1 MASYKAAFFFII
13 LLSFMKSILVPTDF
27 SAESH
32 HAFEVALQVAK
43 QTGGSVTLLHVLE
56 APEATTANFSAYG
69 GPVNGSEL
77 PNSDGGIDQIFVVK
91 LMEVTKR
98 RLHTLRTEAETLA
111 PGVPV
116 EDGVEVGRIGDG
128 ILQAIERHGSDL
140 VVMGAQ
146 GHGAME
152 NFFVGSNTERLIR
165 LANVPVLTVKHQQAQ
180 FEVRTI
186 VFPSDFTEESTGAI
200 AGLQRVRAA
209 FPDATIHLLH
219 VSDGADHQ
227 ATQQHEQAFA
237 ERAGLSNFKVGT
249 IAADSTSAGIEQFA
263 KQVNADLVVIP
274 THARSGLSRF
284 LNTSIAET
292 VATHAFPPVLT
303 YHLA

>member
-1 MASYKAAFFFII
+1 
-13 LLSFMKSILVPTDF
+13 MKNILVPTDF

-32 HAFEVALQVAK
+32 YAFEVALQLAK
-43 QTGGSVTLLHVLE
+43 QTSGTVTLLHVLE

-69 GPVNGSEL
+69 GPVNGNEL
-77 PNSDGGIDQIFVVK
+77 PNGTGTIDDIFIVK
-91 LMEVTKR
+91 LMEVTKG
-98 RLHTLRTEAETLA
+98 RLHALRNEAETLA
-111 PGVPV
+111 PGVTV
-116 EDGVEVGRIGDG
+116 QDGVEVGRIGDG
-128 ILQAIERHGSDL
+128 ILKAVERHGADL

-165 LANVPVLTVKHQQAQ
+165 LADVPVLTVKHQQSQ
-180 FEVRTI
+180 FEVRNI
-186 VFPSDFTEESTGAI
+186 VFPSDFTEESAGAI
-200 AGLQRVRAA
+200 AGLQQVQAA
-209 FPDATIHLLH
+209 FPNATVHLLH
-219 VSDGADHQ
+219 VTDGGENQEALR
-227 ATQQHEQAFA
+227 HEQAFA
-237 ERAGLSNFKVGT
+237 QRAQLTNFKARS
-249 IAADSTSAGIEQFA
+249 IASDSTSAGIEQFA

-284 LNTSIAET
+284 FSSSIAET

>member
-1 MASYKAAFFFII
+1 
-13 LLSFMKSILVPTDF
+13 LLFSPYHLLPFFMKSILVPTDF

-43 QTGGSVTLLHVLE
+43 QTGGSLTLLHVLE

-77 PNSDGGIDQIFVVK
+77 PNSDGGIDQIFIVK

-98 RLHTLRTEAETLA
+98 RLHALRTEAETLA
-111 PGVPV
+111 PGVTV

-128 ILQAIERHGSDL
+128 ILKAIERHNSDL

-186 VFPSDFTEESTGAI
+186 VFPSDFAEESAGAI
-200 AGLQRVRAA
+200 TGLQQVQAA
-209 FPDATIHLLH
+209 FPNATVHLLH
-219 VSDGADHQ
+219 VTDNADSQ
-227 ATQQHEQAFA
+227 NTQQHEQAFA
-237 ERAGLSNFKVGT
+237 ERAQLTNFQTGT
-249 IAADSTSAGIEQFA
+249 ISASSTSAGIEQFA

-274 THARSGLSRF
+274 THARSGISRF
-284 LNTSIAET
+284 FSSSIAET

>member
-1 MASYKAAFFFII
+1 
-13 LLSFMKSILVPTDF
+13 MKSLLVPTDF

-32 HAFEVALQVAK
+32 YAFEIALQVAK

-77 PNSDGGIDQIFVVK
+77 PNSEGGIDQFFVVK

-98 RLHTLRTEAETLA
+98 RLHALRTEAETLA

-165 LANVPVLTVKHQQAQ
+165 LAQVPVLTVKHQQAQ
-180 FEVRTI
+180 FEVRNI
-186 VFPSDFTEESTGAI
+186 VFPSDFTEVATGAI
-200 AGLQRVRAA
+200 AGLQQVRAA

-219 VSDGADHQ
+219 VADGAENQ

-237 ERAGLSNFKVGT
+237 ERAGLANFQTGT
-249 IAADSTSAGIEQFA
+249 ISADSTSAGIEQFA
-263 KQVNADLVVIP
+263 KQVNADLVVLP

-284 LNTSIAET
+284 FSSSIAET

-303 YHLA
+303 YHFA

>member
-1 MASYKAAFFFII
+1 
-13 LLSFMKSILVPTDF
+13 MKNILVPTDF

-32 HAFEVALQVAK
+32 NAFEVALQLAK
-43 QTGGSVTLLHVLE
+43 HTGGQVTLLHVLE
-56 APEATTANFSAYG
+56 APEATTANFSAFG
-69 GPVNGSEL
+69 GPVNGNEL
-77 PNSDGGIDQIFVVK
+77 PNGEGGIDQIFIIK

-98 RLHTLRTEAETLA
+98 RMHALKNKATRLA
-111 PGVPV
+111 AGVPV
-116 EDGVEVGRIGDG
+116 EDTVEIGRIGEG
-128 ILQAIERHGSDL
+128 ILTAIERHSIDL

-165 LANVPVLTVKHQQAQ
+165 LATCPVLTVKHQQTS

-186 VFPSDFTEESTGAI
+186 VFPSDFTTESTGAI
-200 AGLQRVRAA
+200 AGLQQVQAA
-209 FPDATIHLLH
+209 FPTATVHLLH
-219 VSDGADHQ
+219 VVSNPDSHTTQDHLQ
-227 ATQQHEQAFA
+227 SFA
-237 ERAGLSNFKVGT
+237 QYARLTNYKTGVVT
-249 IAADSTSAGIEQFA
+249 ADSTSAGIEQFA

-284 LNTSIAET
+284 FQSSIAET

-303 YHLA
+303 YHLQA

>member
-1 MASYKAAFFFII
+1 
-13 LLSFMKSILVPTDF
+13 MKNILVPTDF

-32 HAFEVALQVAK
+32 HAFEVALQLAR
-43 QTGGSVTLLHVLE
+43 QTGGSVQLLHVLE
-56 APEATTANFSAYG
+56 SPDGTTANFSTYG

-77 PNSDGGIDQIFVVK
+77 PNSEGGIDQIFFIK
-91 LMEVTKR
+91 LMEVTKGK
-98 RLHTLRTEAETLA
+98 LHALRNEAETLA
-111 PGVPV
+111 PGVAV
-116 EDGVEVGRIGDG
+116 ADGVEVGRIGDG
-128 ILQAIERHGSDL
+128 ILKAVERHGADL

-165 LANVPVLTVKHQQAQ
+165 LAEVPVLTVKHQQAQ
-180 FEVRTI
+180 FEVRNV
-186 VFPSDFTEESTGAI
+186 VFPSNFTEESTGAI
-200 AGLQRVRAA
+200 AGLQQVQAA
-209 FPDATIHLLH
+209 FPNATIHLLH
-219 VSDGADHQ
+219 VADGAENQ

-237 ERAGLSNFKVGT
+237 ERAQLKNFQTGT
-249 IAADSTSAGIEQFA
+249 ISADSTSAGIEQFA

-284 LNTSIAET
+284 FNTSIAET

-303 YHLA
+303 YHLAQ